1 MVAPASAGR
10 HGACKTGVRRRLGSL
25 SRWTATRSL
34 TLPVDGRPLFTVCS
48 AGPRSVH
55 APVVVLVHALED
67 SSASLLGMVRA
78 LAPDHRVYALDL
90 PGFGRSDG
98 PAGGLDV
105 PALGDAVAAWLE
117 AMALSN
123 ATVVGSSTGCQVVVQ
138 LAARHPERVARV
150 VLDGPTLAPQV
161 RSTARLLLA
170 WLRNLRHVPPW
181 QTARSVRN
189 VLAMGAVRT
198 RRTLRRVLADHIE
211 DALPRIAVPALVVH
225 GARDAIAPGRWAGEV
240 TRRLPAGRLYVVPN
254 VAHGVGTLAPR
265 ALAAAVYH
273 FVRDVP
279 HRRAA

>member
-1 MVAPASAGR
+1 M
-10 HGACKTGVRRRLGSL
+10 GSL
-25 SRWTATRSL
+25 SRWSAIRGL

-55 APVVVLVHALED
+55 APVVVLVHALD
-67 SSASLLGMVRA
+67 GSSASLLGAVRA

-90 PGFGRSDG
+90 PGFGRSAG

-123 ATVVGSSTGCQVVVQ
+123 ATVVGSSTGCQVVAQ
-138 LAARHPERVARV
+138 LAARHPERVGRV

-181 QTARSVRN
+181 QALRAVRSI
-189 VLAMGAVRT
+189 LAMGASRT
-198 RRTLRRVLADHIE
+198 RTLRRVLADRIE
-211 DALPRIAVPALVVH
+211 DTLPSIAVPTLVVH
-225 GARDAIAPGRWAGEV
+225 GARDPIAPGRWAGEV

-273 FVRDVP
+273 FVRDAS